1 MQTNNYQKQAMI
13 LFALL
18 TIGSA
23 FVNTYGMNAT
33 IGEQLIAF
41 ISSLISYIVI
51 VSLFLRFANVDVI
64 NSKYRT
70 LIGAS
75 FVCITIL
82 ENVYPMVIFSSHA
95 LTREYYVIFS
105 IKLVVNSYVAN
116 VIVNEIN
123 VLGQFLKA
131 PLLDSILIKIK
142 ARLDSKADASR
153 VYKKLYPVLEVL
165 LEQGYS
171 FDSQEVS
178 RIVNVLGELPAS
190 GTKRKNFANLYLR
203 DEITLRKLPR
213 DPSYFDGQALWH

>member
-23 FVNTYGMNAT
+23 FVNAYGMNAT

-116 VIVNEIN
+116 VIVNEIK

>member
-1 MQTNNYQKQAMI
+1 MRTNNYQKQAMI

-23 FVNTYGMNAT
+23 FVNAYGMNAT